1 VRRPLWIALLAAA
14 AFAVIVLTRLPAS
27 WVFPHPP
34 GVACASIDGTVWSGS
49 CSGLTAQGAAL
60 GDLAWDLR
68 PASLLTGAL
77 AAHVVLEH
85 GPVSARADLAL
96 GLGGS
101 LTLRNVRADLPL
113 DPAVIP
119 RAPRALRGTVHTEL
133 ELLRIAHGAVTELK
147 GRIEA
152 HDLIQ
157 STGRVTPL
165 GSYAV
170 VFPGGSGE
178 PAGSVQDLGGPL
190 AVQGTLRL
198 TSAPGYELEGEV
210 AARPGATPELVS
222 SLQFLGTPD
231 ALGRRPFSMAG
242 TF

>member
-1 VRRPLWIALLAAA
+1 VRRPLWIALLAAV
-14 AFAVIVLTRLPAS
+14 AFAVIVLPRLPAR
-27 WVFPHPP
+27 WVFPHPA
-34 GVACASIDGTVWSGS
+34 GIACASIDGTVWSGS

-68 PASLLTGAL
+68 PARLLTGEL

-85 GPVSARADLAL
+85 GPVRARADLAL
-96 GLGGS
+96 GLGTGI
-101 LTLRNVRADLPL
+101 TLRNVLADVPL

-119 RAPRALRGTVHTEL
+119 RAPRALHGTVHAQL
-133 ELLRIAHGAVTELK
+133 ELLRIAHGALTELK

-152 HDLIQ
+152 HDLTQ
-157 STGRVTPL
+157 SSGRVTSL

-198 TSAPGYELEGEV
+198 TGAPGYELEGEV
-210 AARPGATPELVS
+210 APRPGAAPELVN

-242 TF
+242 TY